1 MRRALIAGAA
11 YFAAVFV
18 AGFALGVLRTTVVT
32 PAIGRLAAVALE
44 LPLVLAIAWIACGAL
59 LRRLPLSRAE
69 ALMMGAAAFVLLMNA
84 ELALDVLL
92 FGRRPAEHLALYTR
106 PAYLLGLAG
115 QLGFALV
122 PWLRAARFPPRSG

>member
-11 YFAAVFV
+11 YFVAVFT
-18 AGFALGVLRTTVVT
+18 AGFALGVLRTTVLT

-59 LRRLPLSRAE
+59 LRRLPLGRADAIVMGATAFALLMAAE
-69 ALMMGAAAFVLLMNA
+69 A
-84 ELALDVLL
+84 ALDVWLT
-92 FGRRPAEHLALYTR
+92 GRTPAEHLALYAR

-115 QLGFALV
+115 QLLFACF
-122 PWLRAARFPPRSG
+122 PWLRTARSRTRSP